1 MPTKASPNHKPT
13 TPLRRATA
21 ITAVMIGLSLLA
33 GCASAPPRQAMR
45 PVTPVYPQPPIP
57 PAVQA
62 HPLIMPQMQEQQLPN
77 RTNYPANPPETPNAP
92 ETPMMQAMPTA
103 SAPAVIALV
112 TRAEAQT
119 RTGDLGG
126 AEATLERAVQIQPNN
141 ARLWLDFAQLRLAQ
155 NQPAEAE
162 QFALR
167 AVQYAQGNTGL
178 RAAWLMVAKARD
190 AQGNAQGASDARRKA
205 GYQPATPAQT
215 QG

>member
-1 MPTKASPNHKPT
+1 MPICPPT
-13 TPLRRATA
+13 HPSTPLSRAA
-21 ITAVMIGLSLLA
+21 ALSAVMISLSLLA
-33 GCASAPPRQAMR
+33 GCASAPPRQVMR
-45 PVTPVYPQPPIP
+45 PAPVYPQPPIP

-62 HPLIMPQMQEQQLPN
+62 HPLIMPQMQEQRLPN
-77 RTNYPANPPETPNAP
+77 AASNPPATQDTPYSP
-92 ETPMMQAMPTA
+92 SMQAMPTA

-119 RTGDLGG
+119 AAGDLGG

-167 AVQYAQGNTGL
+167 AVQYAVGNNGL
-178 RAAWLMVAKARD
+178 RAAWLMVAKTRD
-190 AQGNAQGASDARRKA
+190 AQGNAQGAADARRKA
-205 GYQPATPAQT
+205 GFQPASPTQT

>member
-13 TPLRRATA
+13 MPLRRATA
-21 ITAVMIGLSLLA
+21 ITTVMIGLSLLA

-45 PVTPVYPQPPIP
+45 PVTPIYPQPPIP

-62 HPLIMPQMQEQQLPN
+62 HPLIMREMQEQRLPN
-77 RTNYPANPPETPNAP
+77 NNNYTANPPETPG
-92 ETPMMQAMPTA
+92 TPMMQAMPTA

-119 RTGDLGG
+119 RAGDLGG

-190 AQGNAQGASDARRKA
+190 AQGNTQGAADARRKA

>member
-1 MPTKASPNHKPT
+1 MPTRTLFRPRFFSSRVAS
-13 TPLRRATA
+13 LG
-21 ITAVMIGLSLLA
+21 AVIIGLSLLA

-45 PVTPVYPQPPIP
+45 PAPIYPQPPIP

-62 HPLIMPQMQEQQLPN
+62 HPLILPQMQEERLPN
-77 RTNYPANPPETPNAP
+77 AASETNAQDAPYNPA
-92 ETPMMQAMPTA
+92 MQAMPTA

-119 RTGDLGG
+119 RAGDLGG

-141 ARLWLDFAQLRLAQ
+141 PRLWLDFAQLRLAQ

-167 AVQYAQGNTGL
+167 AVQYAVGNNGL
-178 RAAWLMVAKARD
+178 RAAWLMVAKTRD
-190 AQGNAQGASDARRKA
+190 AQGNAQGAADARRKA
-205 GYQPATPAQT
+205 GFQPVSPTQT

>member
-1 MPTKASPNHKPT
+1 M
-13 TPLRRATA
+13 
-21 ITAVMIGLSLLA
+21 LA

-45 PVTPVYPQPPIP
+45 PAPVYPQPPIP

-62 HPLIMPQMQEQQLPN
+62 HPLILPQMQEQRLPN
-77 RTNYPANPPETPNAP
+77 AASSQPAPDTTGATDTPYSPA
-92 ETPMMQAMPTA
+92 MQAMPTA

-119 RTGDLGG
+119 AAGDLGG

-141 ARLWLDFAQLRLAQ
+141 PRLWLDFAQLRLAQ

-167 AVQYAQGNTGL
+167 AVQYAVGNNGL
-178 RAAWLMVAKARD
+178 RAAWLMVAKTRD
-190 AQGNAQGASDARRKA
+190 AQGNAQGAADARRKA
-205 GYQPATPAQT
+205 GFQSANPTQT

>member
-1 MPTKASPNHKPT
+1 MPTRTLFRPRFFSSRVAS
-13 TPLRRATA
+13 LG
-21 ITAVMIGLSLLA
+21 AVIIGLSLLA

-45 PVTPVYPQPPIP
+45 PAPIYPQPPIP

-62 HPLIMPQMQEQQLPN
+62 HPLILPQMQEQRLPQ
-77 RTNYPANPPETPNAP
+77 TPNANMP
-92 ETPMMQAMPTA
+92 PNDSDATANAPYNPAMQAMPTA

-119 RTGDLGG
+119 RAGDLGG
-126 AEATLERAVQIQPNN
+126 AEATLERAVQIQPHNP
-141 ARLWLDFAQLRLAQ
+141 RLWLDFAQLRLAQ

-167 AVQYAQGNTGL
+167 AVQYAVGNNGL
-178 RAAWLMVAKARD
+178 RAAWLMVAKTRD
-190 AQGNAQGASDARRKA
+190 AQGNAQGAADARRKA
-205 GYQPATPAQT
+205 GFQPVSPTQT

>member
-1 MPTKASPNHKPT
+1 MPICPPTHPSTQLSRASA
-13 TPLRRATA
+13 LS
-21 ITAVMIGLSLLA
+21 AVIISLSLLA

-45 PVTPVYPQPPIP
+45 PAPVYPQPPIP

-62 HPLIMPQMQEQQLPN
+62 HPLIMPQMQEQRLPN
-77 RTNYPANPPETPNAP
+77 ATSNPPATQDTPYNP
-92 ETPMMQAMPTA
+92 SMQAMPTA

-119 RTGDLGG
+119 AAGDLGG

-141 ARLWLDFAQLRLAQ
+141 PRLWLDFAQLRLAQ

-167 AVQYAQGNTGL
+167 AVQYAVGNNGL
-178 RAAWLMVAKARD
+178 RAAWLMVAKTRD
-190 AQGNAQGASDARRKA
+190 AQGNAQGAADARRKA
-205 GYQPATPAQT
+205 GFQPTSPTQT

>member
-1 MPTKASPNHKPT
+1 MPIRTPT
-13 TPLRRATA
+13 HPSTPLSRAA
-21 ITAVMIGLSLLA
+21 AFSAVIISLSMLA

-45 PVTPVYPQPPIP
+45 PAPVYPQPPIP
-57 PAVQA
+57 PAVQS
-62 HPLIMPQMQEQQLPN
+62 HPLIMPQMQEQRLPN
-77 RTNYPANPPETPNAP
+77 TPSADMPTTGTADIPYSPA
-92 ETPMMQAMPTA
+92 MQAMPTA

-119 RTGDLGG
+119 AAGDLGG

-141 ARLWLDFAQLRLAQ
+141 PRLWLDFAQLRLAQ

-167 AVQYAQGNTGL
+167 AVQYAVGNNGL
-178 RAAWLMVAKARD
+178 RAAWLMVAKTRD
-190 AQGNAQGASDARRKA
+190 AQGNTQGAADARRKA
-205 GYQPATPAQT
+205 GFQPASPTQT